1 MRLLTGECID
11 ERVRLSFPG
20 HDCQTA
26 RFAEFTGLTNGQL
39 LDAAEAAGFE
49 VLITVDQGIPEQQNM
64 VVRRMSV
71 LILRAP
77 TNRLRDLEA
86 IVPAAL
92 SALQAI
98 QPGAI
103 VRTPQV

>member
-1 MRLLTGECID
+1 MRVLIDECID
-11 ERVRLSFPG
+11 ERVRLLFPG

-49 VLITVDQGIPEQQNM
+49 VLVTVDQEIPEQQNM
-64 VVRRMSV
+64 VGRRISI

-103 VRTPQV
+103 VRTP

>member
-1 MRLLTGECID
+1 M
-11 ERVRLSFPG
+11 
-20 HDCQTA
+20 
-26 RFAEFTGLTNGQL
+26 NGQL

-49 VLITVDQGIPEQQNM
+49 VLITVDQGIVEQQNM
-64 VVRRMSV
+64 VGRRISV
-71 LILRAP
+71 LILCAP

-103 VRTPQV
+103 VRTPQA

>member
-1 MRLLTGECID
+1 MSHT
-11 ERVRLSFPG
+11 
-20 HDCQTA
+20 HCQTA

-49 VLITVDQGIPEQQNM
+49 VLLTADQGIPEQQNM
-64 VVRRMSV
+64 VGRRISV
-71 LILRAP
+71 LILCAP

-92 SALQAI
+92 SALQ
-98 QPGAI
+98 PGAI
-103 VRTPQV
+103 VRTPQA

>member
-1 MRLLTGECID
+1 MRLLIDECID
-11 ERVRLSFPG
+11 ERLRHLFPG

-49 VLITVDQGIPEQQNM
+49 VLVTVDQGIPEQQSM
-64 VVRRMSV
+64 VGRRISV
-71 LILRAP
+71 LILRST
-77 TNRLRDLEA
+77 TNRLRDLET

-98 QPGAI
+98 QPGSI
-103 VRTPQV
+103 VRSP

>member
-1 MRLLTGECID
+1 MRLLTGECTG
-11 ERVRLSFPG
+11 ERVRLLFPG

-26 RFAEFTGLTNGQL
+26 RFAEFTGMTNGQL

-49 VLITVDQGIPEQQNM
+49 VLVTVGQGIPEQQNM
-64 VVRRMSV
+64 VGRRISV

-103 VRTPQV
+103 VRTP